1 MCTALTIFCLI
12 LRCLGFDDVE
22 PNTCSILK
30 KLDECLL
37 RRNEQRNWCIQS
49 TTVWSGLRRC
59 QHDHYCKIMGALS
72 NYSSA
77 AFAAAVL
84 LRTCTHTHPD
94 PTKRDSS
101 PASFRFDELL
111 KGSPKLEW
119 LLRFL
124 VDVFADHGHLT
135 ERLIIFADSDH
146 SRRILYHFFEYV
158 VGNRCDDNG
167 RDARLGCLNEALF
180 AASVPTIA
188 GTSTPSDTAK
198 ALSQFAS
205 SNSESPVL
213 IATST
218 SGGRGHNVP
227 CTTRIVFWDVP
238 PSSRAWL
245 QCIYRG
251 LRPPRPIDRT
261 LYVYN
266 LVMRDTVEEGYY
278 TARWA
283 RAGLS
288 DALMPQ
294 DDLGATRAALCAQR
308 EMLDK

>member
-1 MCTALTIFCLI
+1 
-12 LRCLGFDDVE
+12 
-22 PNTCSILK
+22 
-30 KLDECLL
+30 
-37 RRNEQRNWCIQS
+37 
-49 TTVWSGLRRC
+49 
-59 QHDHYCKIMGALS
+59 MGTLS

-77 AFAAAVL
+77 AFAAPVL
-84 LRTCTHTHPD
+84 LRACTHTHPD
-94 PTKRDSS
+94 PTKRSSS

-111 KGSPKLEW
+111 QGSPKLEW

-124 VDVFADHGHLT
+124 VDVFAGQDHLT
-135 ERLIIFADSDH
+135 ERVIIFADSSH

-158 VGNRCDDNG
+158 VGNRDDNG
-167 RDARLGCLNEALF
+167 RDARLRCLDEALF

-188 GTSTPSDTAK
+188 GTTTPSDTAK

-213 IATST
+213 IATSS
-218 SGGRGHNVP
+218 SGGRGHNAP
-227 CTTRIVFWDVP
+227 CTSRIVFWDVP

-251 LRPPRPIDRT
+251 LRPPRPIHRT
-261 LYVYN
+261 LYVHN

-288 DALMPQ
+288 DALVPQ
-294 DDLGATRAALCAQR
+294 GDLGATRAVLCAQR